1 MSDNENLGSSV
12 DGDVNLEN
20 YSNNAEDE
28 GTYDDVQHD
37 PVALQEP
44 ENNVNQ
50 LDKSTNVETS
60 EPTCTLPGVSEI
72 DNNDVVKSENT
83 DDGVITEKSE
93 EEKTKTEICE
103 VEQKDIDDKEES
115 KLTDDCDNQCI
126 SEDII
131 SKSSSDMINIV
142 KDIEQEPEHNITKDA
157 ILDTEAM
164 QNVVEETKE
173 MILDDSCEKSNVDS
187 VNSNKYETD
196 CVLPSDGKTDEKL
209 TDKPAEISDEREKK
223 SEDNEDKS
231 KEKKIDEKEKNVKK
245 SDSSKKPA
253 FDQSSGK
260 RFDKKDKGTPKKSE
274 ECSNTRD
281 SPSRTQSGRQE
292 LSRSKVDSR
301 SSAGGRGDAKSYKKE
316 EERYDQKKKTTERDD
331 RGKRYEEKDSKRY
344 SDRRDRERSYRDDKA
359 KRFDDKDK
367 RKDDRNGRRGSGDSK
382 SK

>member
-1 MSDNENLGSSV
+1 MSDNDDLGSSV
-12 DGDVNLEN
+12 DGDVNLDD
-20 YSNNAEDE
+20 YSNNAEDQ
-28 GTYDDVQHD
+28 GTYDDLRQDTVT
-37 PVALQEP
+37 LQEP

-50 LDKSTNVETS
+50 VDKSTNVETS
-60 EPTCTLPGVSEI
+60 EPTCTLLGVSEI
-72 DNNDVVKSENT
+72 DNNDVVKSEDT
-83 DDGVITEKSE
+83 DDGVITETSE

-103 VEQKDIDDKEES
+103 VEENDIDDNVES
-115 KLTDDCDNQCI
+115 KLTDDCSHQCM
-126 SEDII
+126 SQDID
-131 SKSSSDMINIV
+131 SKSSSDIINMAQE
-142 KDIEQEPEHNITKDA
+142 IEQEPEHDITKDA
-157 ILDTEAM
+157 VFETEAM

-173 MILDDSCEKSNVDS
+173 MTLDDSCENSNVDC

-196 CVLPSDGKTDEKL
+196 GVVPSDGKTDEKL
-209 TDKPAEISDEREKK
+209 TDKPAEISDEKEQK

-231 KEKKIDEKEKNVKK
+231 KEKKIDENEKNVKK

-253 FDQSSGK
+253 FDQSAGK
-260 RFDKKDKGTPKKSE
+260 RFDKKDRGIPKKSE
-274 ECSNTRD
+274 EGSNTRD

-301 SSAGGRGDAKSYKKE
+301 SSAGGRGDSKSYRKE
-316 EERYDQKKKTTERDD
+316 EEKYDQKKKTTERDD

-367 RKDDRNGRRGSGDSK
+367 RKDDRNGKRGSGDSK